1 MGCVGSSSETCAA
14 SLRPYFPFGS
24 MVIGRFLRPSIF
36 RGLTPL
42 LLSYL
47 TKSHHD
53 LRSDKPISLYY
64 SYRYIS
70 LYSYR
75 ITAWTQTRQIL
86 HETAVLLIS
95 PATLGMQDM
104 QVGLNVLPCWRQDHR
119 KPGPALLTELQQ
131 CFRAL
136 DTLFFSLKTFGAFL
150 CKPVFQNYPILGNTN
165 CSFLG

>member
-1 MGCVGSSSETCAA
+1 MGSSSETCAA
-14 SLRPYFPFGS
+14 SLSPYFPFGS
-24 MVIGRFLRPSIF
+24 MVIGRFLWPSIF

-53 LRSDKPISLYY
+53 LRSDKLISLYY

-70 LYSYR
+70 LYYSYG

-86 HETAVLLIS
+86 HEMAVLLIS
-95 PATLGMQDM
+95 PVTLSMQDT
-104 QVGLNVLPCWRQDHR
+104 QVGVNVLPCWRQDHR

-136 DTLFFSLKTFGAFL
+136 DTSLFFPLKTFGAFL
-150 CKPVFQNYPILGNTN
+150 CKPVFQNYPILGHTN